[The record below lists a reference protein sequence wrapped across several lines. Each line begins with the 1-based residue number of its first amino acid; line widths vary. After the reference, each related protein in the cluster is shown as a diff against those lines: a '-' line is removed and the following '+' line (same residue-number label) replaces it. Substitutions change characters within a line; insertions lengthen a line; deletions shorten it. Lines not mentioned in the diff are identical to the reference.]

1 MKKVLSIILIL
12 VMTTLCFTNVSAFQ
26 STATIEIGDVSSDIQ
41 NKVKPLKEKDWTVC
55 IYLCGT
61 DLESGGAAA
70 TADLLEMLAADIPDD
85 INVLVM
91 TGGAQQW
98 NPYEDDKV
106 AIENGVIK
114 KGAYITPDNE
124 HTQIYLV
131 DDDKMNL
138 IYTYEENYDMGD
150 VCTLETFLEF
160 ALYYAP
166 SEHLMVNLWDHGC
179 GPLRGMEY
187 DENTGNLMSVAEY
200 TDFTEALFNA
210 RGKKTDIVG
219 FDACV
224 LGNLEIALNVAP
236 YADYMIASAE
246 TEPGYGWFYEWLSVF
261 NEAYEE
267 NRTAEAVE
275 IGERIIDIYP
285 ETEEHD
291 WSKATGLTLAMYDL
305 SKADELRNAFDGVAT
320 ELYAAL
326 DTPELYSQISRRAEK
341 VTAMYTGIVGLLDL
355 YDFALDMSDL
365 LPSANAL
372 IEVLGTIP
380 EDESKYH
387 GKPTG
392 EDTFV
397 IYRGVSPDY
406 RECLG
411 VTFFYPTIRTNIP
424 DEVQATLNA
433 ITYTGLEMSGSY
445 TNFIREL
452 LLRTDKLQYFKGELN
467 LEYDYD
473 REKIVVA
480 VENPEDTSALAY
492 VDYSLMYTRTNEDG
506 TETSYDLGCA
516 PVVNDWENG
525 VFEVPFDGKWCAI
538 EGEIFTCE
546 LDASLDY
553 YSVCYI
559 PIMIEGNKDLSI
571 LTTYIMKD
579 NPTVA
584 YVGYVDDIDYSGV
597 TNRSYSIDENTK
609 FRTVLI
615 EKNNYGDKYDYYTYK
630 LNEKILSPVITEL
643 DGVEELALNIKEI
656 DLAHSTDAKY
666 LIKGRAWDMKYQIH
680 YTDTME
686 MFLSNDISVFSIAPI
701 EPQIYTGSPVMPKIG
716 LRYLEHDIL
725 LTSDFKVRYENN
737 TEKGTAKAIVEVDDG
752 KALKGELVS
761 EFQIKDVSE
770 IYPDTT
776 KDSWYFEN
784 LVDMQLLGAVP
795 DTDNLNADITRG
807 EFVDMLYNFYNPGK
821 SKIEL
826 AYTDVTEDS
835 PWANAVKWALEA
847 GVIRGITDKTF
858 APDKKIT
865 RLEMIVMLARFDEER
880 ENPLTATEPE
890 YHLADCNNIPSWGKN
905 AVHWAVANGII
916 YGNNGSILPDDY
928 VKVSEAVA
936 MISRC
941 AK

>member
-1 MKKVLSIILIL
+1 MKKALSIILIL
-12 VMTTLCFTNVSAFQ
+12 VITTLCFTNVLAFQ
-26 STATIEIGDVSSDIQ
+26 STATIEIGGVSSDIQ
-41 NKVKPLKEKDWTVC
+41 KKVKPLKEKDWTVC
-55 IYLCGT
+55 VYMCGT
-61 DLESGGAAA
+61 DLETRSAAA
-70 TADLLEMLAADIPDD
+70 TTDLLEMLAADIPED

-91 TGGAQQW
+91 TGGTKQW

-114 KGAYITPDNE
+114 EGGYVTPDNE
-124 HTQIYLV
+124 HTQIYLI

-138 IYTYEENYDMGD
+138 IYTYDKNLDMGD

-166 SEHLMVNLWDHGC
+166 SEHLMVSLWNHGG
-179 GPLRGMEY
+179 GPLSGVEY
-187 DENTGNLMSVAEY
+187 DEISQNIMSTPEY
-200 TDFTEALFNA
+200 TAFAEALYKA
-210 RGKKTDIVG
+210 RGKKTDILS
-219 FDACV
+219 FDAC
-224 LGNLEIALNVAP
+224 LMGNLEIALNVAP
-236 YADYMIASAE
+236 FADYIVASAE
-246 TEPGYGWFYEWLSVF
+246 TEPGAGWLYDWMSIF
-261 NEAYEE
+261 NEAHEE
-267 NRTAEAVE
+267 GRTVEAIEV
-275 IGERIIDIYP
+275 GERIIDTYP
-285 ETEEHD
+285 ANEGND
-291 WSKATGLTLAMYDL
+291 WANTSGLTLALYDL
-305 SKADELRNAFDGVAT
+305 SKADELKVAFDNLAT

-341 VTAMYTGIVGLLDL
+341 VLSMYSGDPGLIDL
-355 YDFALDMSDL
+355 YDYASDMSDL
-365 LPSANAL
+365 LPSAKAL
-372 IEVLGTIP
+372 MEVLGGIP
-380 EDESKYH
+380 EGENKYH
-387 GKPTG
+387 GKPDG

-411 VTFFYPTIRTNIP
+411 VTFFYPTSKTPIKDQVSAGKT
-424 DEVQATLNA
+424 A
-433 ITYTGLEMSGSY
+433 IEYTGLEMSQAY
-445 TNFIREL
+445 NDFIYEL
-452 LLRTDKLQYFKGELN
+452 LLRTDKIQYFKGELA

-473 REKIVVA
+473 REEIVVE
-480 VENPEDTSALAY
+480 VENPEDTIALSY
-492 VDYSLMYTRTNEDG
+492 VDYTLIYTKIDEDG

-538 EGEIFTCE
+538 DGEIFTCE
-546 LDASLDY
+546 LEEGGY
-553 YSVCYI
+553 YDTCLM
-559 PIMIEGNKDLSI
+559 PIMIEGNTDISI
-571 LTTYIMKD
+571 LTTYILPED
-579 NPTVA
+579 PSVA
-584 YVGYVDDIDYSGV
+584 YLGPVYDIDYSGV
-597 TNRSYSIDENTK
+597 VSRSYLLDKDSK
-609 FRTVLI
+609 FKTVLI
-615 EKNNYGDKYDYYTYK
+615 EENDYGKNYEYYTYK
-630 LNEKILSPVITEL
+630 VNEKVITPFVTEYA
-643 DGVEELALNIKEI
+643 GVEELALNVEEI

-666 LIKGRAWDMKYQIH
+666 MLQGRAWDMKSQVF
-680 YTDTME
+680 YTDAME
-686 MFLSNDISVFSIAPI
+686 MFLSNDIGVFSIAPI
-701 EPQIYTGSPVMPKIG
+701 EPQIYTGNPVTPKIG
-716 LRYLEHDIL
+716 LRYLEYDIL

-737 TEKGTAKAIVEVDDG
+737 TEKGAAKAIVEVDDG
-752 KALKGELVS
+752 KELKGELVS
-761 EFQIKDVSE
+761 EFLIKDISE

-821 SKIEL
+821 SNIEL

-916 YGNNGSILPDDY
+916 HGNNGSILPDDY
-928 VKVSEAVA
+928 VKVSEAIA